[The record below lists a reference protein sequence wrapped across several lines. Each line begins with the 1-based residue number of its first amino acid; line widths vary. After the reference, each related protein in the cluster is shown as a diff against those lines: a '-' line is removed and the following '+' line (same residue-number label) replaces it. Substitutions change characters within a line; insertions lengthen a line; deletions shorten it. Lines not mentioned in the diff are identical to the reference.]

1 MGNAAP
7 GPTQNLD
14 EVFNDFRSEISKQT
28 GTHEAAEQLGLAK
41 TYLEMGMSDEAMTAL
56 RTAARAPGHRFEASS
71 MLGRLYLKK
80 KDLPHAIEWLE
91 RAAEA
96 PAPSA
101 NDARQ
106 LLYELGAL
114 LEATGETSRALAV
127 FLELQAD
134 AGEYRDVAARVER
147 LSKVQTGG

>member
-1 MGNAAP
+1 M
-7 GPTQNLD
+7 
-14 EVFNDFRSEISKQT
+14 R
-28 GTHEAAEQLGLAK
+28 
-41 TYLEMGMSDEAMTAL
+41 
-56 RTAARAPGHRFEASS
+56 RAARRGARARHRFEASS

-80 KDLPHAIEWLE
+80 KDLTHAIEWLE

-101 NDARQ
+101 NHARSCS
-106 LLYELGAL
+106 
-114 LEATGETSRALAV
+114 TSSARCSRRRERRRAPWRS